1 MFSAGSGK
9 GGTCVKTDERRGMII
24 AELSGAG
31 EAVTGSDLASRF
43 GVSRQVIV
51 QDMAV
56 LRAEGLPV
64 VATPRGYILLRPEGS
79 GRLVKTVVTRHR
91 DYEAME
97 EELLIMV
104 GCGAKV
110 LNVIVEHPLYGEIT
124 GNLMLSTTADVA
136 RFMESIRKS
145 AGEPL
150 SSLTGGVHLHT
161 LEVDGEE
168 GWERLLAELGEKNYL
183 PEGR

>member
-1 MFSAGSGK
+1 L
-9 GGTCVKTDERRGMII
+9 KTDERRKNI
-24 AELSGAG
+24 ASELAGAG
-31 EAVTGSDLASRF
+31 DPVTGGDLAARF

-64 VATPRGYILLRPEGS
+64 VATPRGYMLLRAEGT

-110 LNVIVEHPLYGEIT
+110 VNVIVEHPVYGEIT
-124 GNLMLSTTADVA
+124 GNLMLSTPGDVA
-136 RFMESIRKS
+136 RFMESIRGS
-145 AGEPL
+145 SGEPL

-168 GWERLLAELGEKNYL
+168 TWERLLAELAEKNYL
-183 PEGR
+183 PEGS

>member
-1 MFSAGSGK
+1 M
-9 GGTCVKTDERRGMII
+9 KTDERRKKIA
-24 AELSGAG
+24 AELSGEG
-31 EAVTGSDLASRF
+31 EAITGGDLASRF
-43 GVSRQVIV
+43 GVSRQVVV

-64 VATPRGYILLRPEGS
+64 VATPRGYILLRSES
-79 GRLVKTVVTRHR
+79 TGRLVKTVVTRHR
-91 DYEAME
+91 DYESME

-124 GNLMLSTTADVA
+124 GNLMLSNPDDVA

-145 AGEPL
+145 TGEPL

-168 GWERLLAELGEKNYL
+168 TWERLLAGLGEKNYL
-183 PEGR
+183 PERI

>member
-1 MFSAGSGK
+1 M
-9 GGTCVKTDERRGMII
+9 KTDERRKNI
-24 AELSGAG
+24 ASELAGAG
-31 EAVTGSDLASRF
+31 DPVTGGDLAARF

-64 VATPRGYILLRPEGS
+64 VATPRGYMLLRAEGT

-110 LNVIVEHPLYGEIT
+110 VNARSILSTAIT
-124 GNLMLSTTADVA
+124 GNRTLTPATWHAQESTGAVRET
-136 RFMESIRKS
+136 
-145 AGEPL
+145 
-150 SSLTGGVHLHT
+150 SSLTGRPSHT
-161 LEVDGEE
+161 L
-168 GWERLLAELGEKNYL
+168 K
-183 PEGR
+183 